1 MQTSVADVKK
11 IQEIVAD
18 LLGKL
23 GVSARAKVFAVEE
36 YIKIEIEGKDSSILI
51 GFHGETLRS
60 LKHIISIMIKKQIS
74 EDAVVLVDVANYLE
88 RREEQI
94 KDMARKA
101 ISKFQKTKK
110 PVDMPAM
117 NAYERRIAHSYISEQ
132 GFASESAGQ
141 GFDRH
146 IVVKK

>member
-36 YIKIEIEGKDSSILI
+36 YIKIEIEGKDSPILI

-101 ISKFQKTKK
+101 ISKFQKTKR

-117 NAYERRIAHSYISEQ
+117 NAYERRIAHSYISEA
-132 GFASESAGQ
+132 GFSSESAGQ